1 MFDAVF
7 LSRRRREKYRD
18 LPVIF
23 LFAVVDTNKLAALLF
38 AVDLYRHFLLFAVQ
52 VAENK
57 LKGAILSIF
66 MIDRI
71 IHVFNHW
78 ILVNTL
84 FVLLSI

>member
-38 AVDLYRHFLLFAVQ
+38 AVDLYRHFLLFAV
-52 VAENK
+52 AENK